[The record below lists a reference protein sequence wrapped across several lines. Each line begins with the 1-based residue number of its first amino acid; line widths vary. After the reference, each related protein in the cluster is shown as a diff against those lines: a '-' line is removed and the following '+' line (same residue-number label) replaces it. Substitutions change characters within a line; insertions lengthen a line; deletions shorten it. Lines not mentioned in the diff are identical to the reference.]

1 MSQHLQFVKWKESA
15 FSTEQLK
22 GVRWLLGARPKNIPE
37 ALHEALT
44 VTPTAQKML
53 MDLHVKRFG
62 QATRRVKA
70 SARRFARSSPEDFEK
85 LVDYACVFAYL
96 RQSAKQAT
104 SDPKVDDKLVE
115 AFMARSFSLFDF
127 FSPFL
132 IALKGIAHTLSCQ
145 GLLPR
150 HRSSGG
156 LEESGLP
163 ASILDRLDGLGGATG
178 VAKLSSRRRIS

>member
-1 MSQHLQFVKWKESA
+1 MSQRLQFVKWKESA

-115 AFMARSFSLFDF
+115 AFMARCFSLFDF
-127 FSPFL
+127 LFFFPFFDCFERDCS
-132 IALKGIAHTLSCQ
+132 H
-145 GLLPR
+145 PVM
-150 HRSSGG
+150 SGTT
-156 LEESGLP
+156 SKTSKQWWP
-163 ASILDRLDGLGGATG
+163 
-178 VAKLSSRRRIS
+178 RRIRPSSFDP